1 MATSERAPD
10 TVIDIPAEHY
20 EVARQYVMAI
30 VARDRRAAF
39 DAPYSHRLTA
49 SLWNRFFAEYVQA
62 SSGPYARRGR
72 DAVRIAL
79 LRM

>member
-1 MATSERAPD
+1 
-10 TVIDIPAEHY
+10 
-20 EVARQYVMAI
+20 MAI
-30 VARDRRAAF
+30 VARDHRAAF
-39 DAPYSHRLTA
+39 DVPYCQRLTA
-49 SLWNRFFAEYVQA
+49 SLWNRFFAEYVQV